1 MTVLFAVT
9 IGVLYAAGLYL
20 VMRRNVV
27 KLVLGLALLGHAANL
42 LIFTVGRLS
51 RDGAP
56 IISPGAERLVP
67 PHADPVPQALVLT
80 AIVIGFGVQAF
91 ALVLVEARLP
101 GDGHRRPR
109 RPAVHRLMRVLVVLP
124 VLVPL
129 ATAIACMALR
139 PWRAAGRAASV
150 RGAPR
155 SPPGGGGAPPPR
167 GRRRHPG
174 HADGRLAGALRDQ
187 PRGRPAGRDHG
198 PLTGITGLAVAVYS
212 LGSIDAGRE
221 AHGYHPLFHVLLMGV
236 SMAFLTGDLFNL
248 YVAFEVMLMAS
259 FVLLALG
266 GERAQLEG
274 AVKYVTLNLLSS
286 AVFLAAVGV
295 LYGVAGTLNMADL
308 ALAVQRGTAPGL
320 VTTLACLFL
329 VAFGIKAA
337 VFPLFFWLPASYHTP
352 PVAVSALFA
361 GLLTKVGVYALVRAF
376 TLVFTGD
383 TALTH
388 GLILAVAV
396 LTMVTG
402 VLGAAAQ
409 FEFRR
414 VLSFHIVSQIGYMVL
429 GLGLFTP
436 LALAGTVFYLI
447 HHIVVKT
454 NLFLVGGIVKRL
466 GGTLELGQPRRPL
479 PRGGRASLSCSS
491 CPPSRS
497 PGSPRSPGS
506 GASSSS

>member
-1 MTVLFAVT
+1 MKA
-9 IGVLYAAGLYL
+9 
-20 VMRRNVV
+20 
-27 KLVLGLALLGHAANL
+27 
-42 LIFTVGRLS
+42 
-51 RDGAP
+51 
-56 IISPGAERLVP
+56 
-67 PHADPVPQALVLT
+67 
-80 AIVIGFGVQAF
+80 
-91 ALVLVEARLP
+91 
-101 GDGHRRPR
+101 
-109 RPAVHRLMRVLVVLP
+109 LVVLP

-129 ATAIACMALR
+129 ATGIACLALR

-150 RGAPR
+150 LGALI
-155 SPPGGGGAPPPR
+155 
-167 GRRRHPG
+167 HL
-174 HADGRLAGALRDQ
+174 LAGVALLHRVD
-187 PRGRPAGRDHG
+187 GAGIQVMQMGGWAAPYGISLVADLLAAIMVT
-198 PLTGITGLAVAVYS
+198 LTGVTGLAVAVYS
-212 LGSIDAGRE
+212 LGSIDAERE

-259 FVLLALG
+259 FVLLSLG

-274 AVKYVTLNLLSS
+274 AVKYVTLNLFSS

-320 VTTLACLFL
+320 VATLACLFL

-383 TALTH
+383 TAFTH
-388 GLILAVAV
+388 GLILAIAV

-454 NLFLVGGIVKRL
+454 NLFLVAGIVKRL
-466 GGTLELGQPRRPL
+466 GGTLDLGRLGGLYRRRPAL
-479 PRGGRASLSCSS
+479 ALLFLVPAFSLAGIPPLSGFWGKLVLVKAGLDSGHYAVTATALGVSLLTLFSMTKLWNEAFWKEPPEESAVAAAPVPWTLLGPVVALAAITVAVGLGAGPVFDLASRAAAQLAD
-491 CPPSRS
+491 PSQYVRAVL
-497 PGSPRSPGS
+497 RE
-506 GASSSS
+506 GARP

>member
-1 MTVLFAVT
+1 
-9 IGVLYAAGLYL
+9 
-20 VMRRNVV
+20 MR
-27 KLVLGLALLGHAANL
+27 A
-42 LIFTVGRLS
+42 
-51 RDGAP
+51 
-56 IISPGAERLVP
+56 
-67 PHADPVPQALVLT
+67 
-80 AIVIGFGVQAF
+80 
-91 ALVLVEARLP
+91 
-101 GDGHRRPR
+101 
-109 RPAVHRLMRVLVVLP
+109 LVVLP

-129 ATAIACMALR
+129 GTAIVCLALR
-139 PWRAAGRAASV
+139 PFRAAQRAASV
-150 RGAPR
+150 
-155 SPPGGGGAPPPR
+155 
-167 GRRRHPG
+167 
-174 HADGRLAGALRDQ
+174 AGATLLLGVAAALLVRVDTAGIQ
-187 PRGRPAGRDHG
+187 VTQVGAWPAPYGISLVADLLAAIMVL
-198 PLTGITGLAVAVYS
+198 LTGITGLAVAVYS
-212 LGSIDAGRE
+212 LGSIDEARE
-221 AHGYHPLFHVLLMGV
+221 SHGYHSLFHVLLMGV

-274 AVKYVTLNLLSS
+274 AVKYVALNLLSS

-308 ALAVQRGTAPGL
+308 ALAVQGGTAPGL

-352 PVAVSALFA
+352 PVAVSAVFA

-436 LALAGTVFYLI
+436 LALAGTVFYLM

-466 GGTLELGQPRRPL
+466 GGTLELGSLGGLYRSRPGL
-479 PRGGRASLSCSS
+479 ALLFLVPALSLAGIPPLSGFWGKLVLVKAGLDSGHYAVTAIALAVSLLTLFSMTKLWNEAFWKEPPEGRAVATGRVPWTLLGPVVALAAITVAVGLGAGPVFDLASRVAAQLVD
-491 CPPSRS
+491 PSQYVRAVL
-497 PGSPRSPGS
+497 GE
-506 GASSSS
+506 GARP

>member
-1 MTVLFAVT
+1 
-9 IGVLYAAGLYL
+9 
-20 VMRRNVV
+20 V
-27 KLVLGLALLGHAANL
+27 KA
-42 LIFTVGRLS
+42 
-51 RDGAP
+51 
-56 IISPGAERLVP
+56 
-67 PHADPVPQALVLT
+67 
-80 AIVIGFGVQAF
+80 
-91 ALVLVEARLP
+91 
-101 GDGHRRPR
+101 
-109 RPAVHRLMRVLVVLP
+109 LVVLP

-129 ATAIACMALR
+129 GTAIACMALR

-150 RGAPR
+150 
-155 SPPGGGGAPPPR
+155 
-167 GRRRHPG
+167 
-174 HADGRLAGALRDQ
+174 LGALLHLLAAAELFHRVDD
-187 PRGRPAGRDHG
+187 AGIQVMQMGAWPFPYGISLVADLLAAIMVL
-198 PLTGITGLAVAVYS
+198 LTGIIGLAVAVYS
-212 LGSIDAGRE
+212 LGSIDEARE

-308 ALAVQRGTAPGL
+308 SLAVQRGTAPGL

-454 NLFLVGGIVKRL
+454 NLFLVAGIVKRL
-466 GGTLELGQPRRPL
+466 GGTLDLGSLGGLYRRRPAL
-479 PRGGRASLSCSS
+479 ALLFLVPAFSLAGIPPLSGFWGKLVLVKAGLDSGHYAVTATALGVSLLTLYSMTKLWNEAFWKEPPEDGAVAAARVPWTLLGPVVALAAITVTVGLGAGPVFDLASRAAAQLAD
-491 CPPSRS
+491 PSQYVRAVLGEEAR
-497 PGSPRSPGS
+497 P
-506 GASSSS
+506 